1 MKLND
6 FNLNDLKKKATEL
19 AQAGASKSRQLAAIA
34 KLKAANLGEEDTIRK
49 SYIELGKQY
58 FAMYGEHPED
68 EFAAAC
74 NIIRES
80 QATIAA
86 NNAMI
91 EEMKTVP
98 TDDLADIVLDEEDS
112 VEEEPAEE
120 AEETPA
126 EEEAPV
132 EEPSAEEEPP
142 VEETPAEEEEPV
154 KETSADEAAE

>member
-98 TDDLADIVLDEEDS
+98 EDDLADVVLDEEAP

-120 AEETPA
+120 VPVA

-132 EEPSAEEEPP
+132 EEEPAEEEAP
-142 VEETPAEEEEPV
+142 VEEEEPV